1 MVFPALTIKTH
12 FVVEIPIRLVQRDV
26 AVLVIASLD
35 YDFGAGGWVFRGSRG
50 GGHAG
55 THCVWLF
62 GWWLFFFFYVSDV
75 VVVVVR
81 KDFGASGSL
90 DMGIVRGLG
99 SLMAVYG
106 GEEEVFG
113 FWRLVRYVV

>member
-1 MVFPALTIKTH
+1 MGLPG
-12 FVVEIPIRLVQRDV
+12 EP
-26 AVLVIASLD
+26 
-35 YDFGAGGWVFRGSRG
+35 GGRTCRNPLCL
-50 GGHAG
+50 A
-55 THCVWLF
+55 VWLVVV
-62 GWWLFFFFYVSDV
+62 FFFFYVSDV